1 MPEPS
6 IPSAR
11 SAYLDAV
18 RSFVI
23 LLVVAMH
30 SNVTYSGIGG
40 WYYTEVSSGSL
51 DTLSLLVFG
60 FYGSFTQAWFM
71 GLLFFIGGH
80 FAARSLAR
88 RGTAPFLRER
98 LFRLGAPLLAY
109 VFLVTP
115 FIAYVLMNYS
125 NVRSLS
131 PLAAYGRYL
140 ASLDWIGGTGPL
152 WFVEALLLFTLPY
165 VLFRAVRP
173 RKAEAGP
180 GSGPGALTLL
190 GVTVLTAAA
199 AWAVRIP
206 FPVGTSVANLQLCFF
221 PAYIAL
227 FVLGVRSGEG
237 LWLEEFTETWGRR
250 ALAVGLGIGIPLWA
264 AVMIL
269 GGALEGSGA
278 IYGGGTWQ
286 SGLYA
291 LWESFT
297 AVSVSVGLLWLFRR
311 RFDRETAVSRF
322 LAENSFA
329 VYFLHAPV
337 LIALS
342 LALRPWLAPPLVKHA
357 AVFPLAY
364 LATLALSAALRRI
377 PPIRFLLR

>member
-1 MPEPS
+1 MPVPS
-6 IPSAR
+6 SR
-11 SAYLDAV
+11 SPYLDNI

-23 LLVVAMH
+23 FLVVAMH

-40 WYYTEVSSGSL
+40 WYYTEVSSASL

-88 RGTAPFLRER
+88 RGERGFLKER

-115 FIAYVLMNYS
+115 FIAYVQMNYG
-125 NVRSLS
+125 NVRALP
-131 PLAAYGRYL
+131 PLKAYGRYL

-165 VLFRAVRP
+165 VLFRRLRP
-173 RKAEAGP
+173 R
-180 GSGPGALTLL
+180 GSEGQQGSVPGAPILL
-190 GVTVLTAAA
+190 GVVALTAAA
-199 AWAVRIP
+199 AWALRIP
-206 FPVGTSVANLQLCFF
+206 FPVGTSAANLQLCFF
-221 PAYIAL
+221 PSYVAL
-227 FVLGVRSGEG
+227 FILGLRSGEG
-237 LWLEEFTETWGRR
+237 NCLEELLETWGRR
-250 ALAVGLGIGIPLWA
+250 ALAGGLGIGIPLWA
-264 AVMIL
+264 AVMVL

-278 IYGGGTWQ
+278 IYGGGSWQ

-297 AVSVSVGLLWLFRR
+297 ALSVSLGLLWLFRLR
-311 RFDRETAVSRF
+311 LNRETAVSRF
-322 LAENSFA
+322 LAGNSFA

-342 LALRPWLAPPLVKHA
+342 LALRPWAAPPLVKHA

-364 LATLALSAALRRI
+364 LATLALSAAVRRI
-377 PPIRFLLR
+377 PPLRALLK